1 MKTLKAWL
9 PGLLALMLF
18 VAAALWLPE
27 PDATAQS
34 NVTTFNTV
42 QLDGLLR
49 LSPQSAAVT
58 TSFVITPTRSNVI
71 LSSTGAATS
80 STTTPVITTSAR
92 AGDVLIIRNANASNA
107 LVIDGTGGTVE
118 CGGNVTLGAQDS
130 LALLYDASSQVWR
143 CWAVRDN

>member
-1 MKTLKAWL
+1 MKLFKAWL
-9 PGLLALMLF
+9 PGVLSLMLF

-27 PDATAQS
+27 PEAAGQS

-49 LSPQSAAVT
+49 LSPQALAVT
-58 TSFVITPTRSNVI
+58 GTFIITPTRSNII
-71 LSSTGAATS
+71 LSSTVAATS
-80 STTTPVITTSAR
+80 STSTPVITTSAR

-107 LVIDGTGGTVE
+107 LVMDGTGGTVE
-118 CGGNVTLGAQDS
+118 CGANVSLGAQDS
-130 LALLYDASSQVWR
+130 LALLYDASSRVWR